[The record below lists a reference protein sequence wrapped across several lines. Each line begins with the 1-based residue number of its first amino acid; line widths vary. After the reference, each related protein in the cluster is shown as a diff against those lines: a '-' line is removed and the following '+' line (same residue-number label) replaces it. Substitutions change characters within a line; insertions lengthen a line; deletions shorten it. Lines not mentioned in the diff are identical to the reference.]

1 MSVAQSVQHFLANRG
16 VRYDLVPHAPTQH
29 SVATAR
35 ASHVHQDNL
44 AKGILVRCGEGYL
57 LAVLPASRKIRLS
70 DLGAW
75 LEKPVALATE
85 AEVAK
90 IFSDCEP
97 GSVPPVAAAYGLPAV
112 LDDSL
117 EGFEHIYFE
126 AGDHRTLV
134 HVSGREFRRLMTEV
148 PQAHISTSL
157 H

>member
-16 VRYDLVPHAPTQH
+16 VSYDLVAHAHTQH

-44 AKGILVRCGEGYL
+44 AKGILLRCGKGYL

-70 DLGAW
+70 DLEAW
-75 LEKPVALATE
+75 LKKPIALATE
-85 AEVAK
+85 VEVAK
-90 IFSDCEP
+90 VFSDCEP
-97 GSVPPVAAAYGLPAV
+97 GSVPPVAGAYGLPAV

-134 HVSGREFRRLMTEV
+134 HVSRREFRRLMAEI
-148 PQAHISTSL
+148 PHAHISASL
-157 H
+157 N